1 MTKTTFTSK
10 NVNADGTSLQGFIT
24 CSYDTLCEVFGEPI
38 GGDGHKTRAEW
49 EGKTSD
55 GTVFTIYDWKES
67 QPIGDVT
74 NWHIGGRD
82 TKSVQ
87 AIHDIVNETLGEQA
101 KYTTRL
107 ETIRTF

>member
-10 NVNADGTSLQGFIT
+10 NVDVNGTSLQGYIT

-38 GGDGHKTRAEW
+38 GGDGYKTRAEW

-87 AIHDIVNETLGEQA
+87 VIHDIVNDSLGERA
-101 KYTTRL
+101 KYVTRFDQ
-107 ETIRTF
+107 IKWY